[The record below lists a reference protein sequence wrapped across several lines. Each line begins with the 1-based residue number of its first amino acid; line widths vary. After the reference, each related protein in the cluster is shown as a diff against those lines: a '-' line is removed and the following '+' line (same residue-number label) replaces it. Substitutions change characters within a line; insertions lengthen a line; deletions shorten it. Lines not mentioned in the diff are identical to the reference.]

1 MKEKV
6 YKYAFITFVIINLIT
21 LYLFYDYF
29 TEKPMLFSGL
39 GIIINFCRLLGF
51 GTGLGFILIVL
62 RIIYHKRKNKN
73 PFKTNF
79 LYIFSGLFGMNLILN
94 WVVSVCMGLIRLDSV
109 LNLIVVA
116 LFIISNFI
124 IIDIY
129 KSNFKNNA
137 K

>member
-6 YKYAFITFVIINLIT
+6 YKYSFIALVIINLIT

-39 GIIINFCRLLGF
+39 GIIINFSRLLSF
-51 GTGLGFILIVL
+51 GTGIGFILIVL
-62 RIIYHKRKNKN
+62 RIFYHKRKNKN

-94 WVVSVCMGLIRLDSV
+94 WVVSICMGLIRLDSV

-137 K
+137 E

>member
-1 MKEKV
+1 MKEKI
-6 YKYAFITFVIINLIT
+6 YKFAFITFVLINLIT

-29 TEKPMLFSGL
+29 TEKPMLFRGL
-39 GIIINFCRLLGF
+39 GIIINFCRLLAF

-62 RIIYHKRKNKN
+62 RIFYQKQKNRN

-79 LYIFSGLFGMNLILN
+79 IYIFSGLFGINLILN
-94 WVVSVCMGLIRLDSV
+94 WVISICMGLIRFDSV
-109 LNLIVVA
+109 LNQIVVA

-124 IIDIY
+124 LIDIY

-137 K
+137 